1 MKKILIFYASYGGGH
16 LSAAKSIENVINTNY
31 KDTQTKL
38 IDCMKYVNK
47 GVEKLTT
54 AAYRQMAKKAPWA
67 WGHIYSASQKGT
79 TITVSNLFFN
89 TPVRYKFLKKD
100 FTEAGYIEDAVT
112 RIAIAN
118 PNIAIKLIN
127 GNKTIIQTNGGT
139 IQSR

>member
-54 AAYRQMAKKAPWA
+54 AAYRANGK
-67 WGHIYSASQKGT
+67 KGT
-79 TITVSNLFFN
+79 LGMGAYLFSITKRNSCTYF
-89 TPVRYKFLKKD
+89 YK
-100 FTEAGYIEDAVT
+100 
-112 RIAIAN
+112 
-118 PNIAIKLIN
+118 IK
-127 GNKTIIQTNGGT
+127 
-139 IQSR
+139 

>member
-54 AAYRQMAKKAPWA
+54 AAYRQKRHLGHGGIFIQHHKKEFL
-67 WGHIYSASQKGT
+67 HI
-79 TITVSNLFFN
+79 
-89 TPVRYKFLKKD
+89 FLQD
-100 FTEAGYIEDAVT
+100 Q
-112 RIAIAN
+112 
-118 PNIAIKLIN
+118 IKLW
-127 GNKTIIQTNGGT
+127 QL
-139 IQSR
+139 SF

>member
-89 TPVRYKFLKKD
+89 TPVRYFYK
-100 FTEAGYIEDAVT
+100 
-112 RIAIAN
+112 
-118 PNIAIKLIN
+118 IK
-127 GNKTIIQTNGGT
+127 
-139 IQSR
+139 

>member
-67 WGHIYSASQKGT
+67 WGHIYSASQKGILAHIST
-79 TITVSNLFFN
+79 RSNKIMAVKL
-89 TPVRYKFLKKD
+89 LKLLKEEKPD
-100 FTEAGYIEDAVT
+100 LVISTHPFGSQMCSYLKRKQK
-112 RIAIAN
+112 RIHM
-118 PNIAIKLIN
+118 IK
-127 GNKTIIQTNGGT
+127 
-139 IQSR
+139 SV